1 VWGRT
6 RRGEHSRKSKE
17 LIASSRPESPGP
29 VGVDEVLQHLRSE
42 KTEEWMLSMKGR
54 ISLLQFEIG
63 GFLLTESTWIW
74 VVERHLGA
82 KYSGQWLTPVIP
94 AAWEDEFGRILVPG
108 QKNPK
113 KFARPH
119 LKGKRL
125 SMVTGTCHPSYS
137 RKYKIGS

>member
-1 VWGRT
+1 MD
-6 RRGEHSRKSKE
+6 
-17 LIASSRPESPGP
+17 P
-29 VGVDEVLQHLRSE
+29 VGDFPPKSVSSNRMVGSQ
-42 KTEEWMLSMKGR
+42 
-54 ISLLQFEIG
+54 I
-63 GFLLTESTWIW
+63 
-74 VVERHLGA
+74 
-82 KYSGQWLTPVIP
+82 QWLTPVIP